1 MKIKENLMENKEYF
15 EFDPAYSEFNPL
27 SEEVK
32 KEIQSI
38 IEPERKEDTGLCAM
52 IIRKLMPC
60 KLV

>member
-1 MKIKENLMENKEYF
+1 MENKDL
-15 EFDPAYSEFNPL
+15 EFDFDPVYSEFNPL

-38 IEPERKEDTGLCAM
+38 IEPERKEDTGLCAAL
-52 IIRKLMPC
+52 IRKLMPC